1 MNVKEELSTPLVA
14 ESPVGVE
21 DTSEEHM
28 LKLESLEEKVAEYI
42 KFDFSNVEGL
52 FCLPNV
58 KPNMKA
64 IEKVRITQVHGSMT
78 AEDSLS
84 IFYSQQ
90 TTVQTGHSSVN

>member
-1 MNVKEELSTPLVA
+1 MEKKMNGKEVLSTPLVA

-42 KFDFSNVEGL
+42 KFDFSNIAG
-52 FCLPNV
+52 FFHLPNV
-58 KPNMKA
+58 IPYMKA
-64 IEKVRITQVHGSMT
+64 IEKERITQIHGSMT

-84 IFYSQQ
+84 MAQK
-90 TTVQTGHSSVN
+90 

>member
-1 MNVKEELSTPLVA
+1 MEKKMNGKEVLSTPLVA

-52 FCLPNV
+52 LRLPNV
-58 KPNMKA
+58 EPNMKA
-64 IEKVRITQVHGSMT
+64 IEKVRITQIHGSMT

-84 IFYSQQ
+84 MAQK
-90 TTVQTGHSSVN
+90 

>member
-1 MNVKEELSTPLVA
+1 MEKKMNGKEVFSTPLVA

-52 FCLPNV
+52 FRLPNV

-64 IEKVRITQVHGSMT
+64 IEKVRITQIHGSMT

-84 IFYSQQ
+84 MAQK
-90 TTVQTGHSSVN
+90 

>member
-1 MNVKEELSTPLVA
+1 MEKKMNGKEVLSTPLVA

-42 KFDFSNVEGL
+42 KFGFSNVKGL
-52 FCLPNV
+52 FRLPNV

-64 IEKVRITQVHGSMT
+64 IEKVRITQIHGSMT

-84 IFYSQQ
+84 MAQK
-90 TTVQTGHSSVN
+90 

>member
-1 MNVKEELSTPLVA
+1 MNGKEVLSTPLVA

-28 LKLESLEEKVAEYI
+28 LKVETSEEKVAEYI

-52 FCLPNV
+52 FHLPNV
-58 KPNMKA
+58 KPSMKA
-64 IEKVRITQVHGSMT
+64 IEKVRIIQIHGSMT

-84 IFYSQQ
+84 MAQK
-90 TTVQTGHSSVN
+90 